1 MATLIS
7 LGSIPRSSAPR
18 LLAIFQYLVGSAA
31 RLFID
36 GPLDVKRVEEVNL
49 PYAGYA
55 IVFCG
60 YGEKEVGFYINGVR
74 KVK

>member
-1 MATLIS
+1 MA
-7 LGSIPRSSAPR
+7 
-18 LLAIFQYLVGSAA
+18 AINELKDGDKITSNGKYDLDGYFN
-31 RLFID
+31 D

-55 IVFCG
+55 IVFCE
-60 YGEKEVGFYINGVR
+60 YGGREVGFYINGVR